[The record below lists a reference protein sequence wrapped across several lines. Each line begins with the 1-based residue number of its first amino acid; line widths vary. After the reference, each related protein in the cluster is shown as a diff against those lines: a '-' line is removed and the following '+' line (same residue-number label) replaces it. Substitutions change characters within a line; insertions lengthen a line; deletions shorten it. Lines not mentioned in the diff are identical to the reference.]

1 LAVSQ
6 QAPKPLG
13 AELALMARQSF
24 VSGMDLA
31 LVVAAAVVG
40 LAAFLVLILL
50 PNQGSVVPFEDAIP
64 PL

>member
-1 LAVSQ
+1 
-6 QAPKPLG
+6 
-13 AELALMARQSF
+13 
-24 VSGMDLA
+24 MDLA

-50 PNQGSVVPFEDAIP
+50 PNKGSVVQFDEATP